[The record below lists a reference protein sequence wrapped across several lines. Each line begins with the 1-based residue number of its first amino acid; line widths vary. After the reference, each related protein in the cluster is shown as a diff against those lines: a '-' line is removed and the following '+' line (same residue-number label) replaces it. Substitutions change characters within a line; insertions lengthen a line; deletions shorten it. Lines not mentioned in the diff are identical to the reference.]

1 MSTLNYSSKTY
12 WTAMFSRTGY
22 ELAEIIKRLGIVPNN
37 IICNKN
43 VLASITCPELLKII
57 DANKIKFH
65 RITKAPAAGD
75 YNKIFK
81 NNTNQIITL
90 HGWMRIVPPAIC
102 DKYEIYNGHPGLI
115 TKYPELKGKDPQIRA
130 FNGGYPEIGTVIHK
144 VVAEVDS
151 GEVLATASLPNS
163 YDSADGI
170 FDVLR
175 EMSITLWCDIL
186 MDKLKN

>member
-22 ELAEIIKRLGIVPNN
+22 ELAEIIKRLGIMPNN

-43 VLASITCPELLKII
+43 VLESITCPELLKII

-65 RITKAPAAGD
+65 RTTKAPAAGD